1 MWSMHQGLK
10 RDTEM
15 QHLPIE
21 RLAELADSEPAS
33 AERQHLAECTMCASE
48 LVAYQRVV
56 AMAADERRRIA
67 PPVSTWGALSAEL
80 RQQGIIVTRAEAAER
95 RALTARLTRM
105 AGRVA
110 AGLGILATGLVSG
123 RMSAGMPLRN
133 ALAWSEMGMAS
144 PATLAMSPDEFA
156 STASAMQV
164 LQKAQQEYERAAIYL
179 ANHDT
184 STAEASSEVYRTTL
198 AALDEMAETSLR
210 ALSEAPADPIIN
222 QVYFTT
228 LGARNMTLGKLATAL
243 PTGSRLSRF

>member
-1 MWSMHQGLK
+1 
-10 RDTEM
+10 M

-21 RLAELADSEPAS
+21 RLAELADSEPTAAEHDHFAECAMCS
-33 AERQHLAECTMCASE
+33 AERI
-48 LVAYQRVV
+48 AYHRVV

-67 PPVSTWGALSAEL
+67 PPVTSWGSLSAEL
-80 RQQGIIVTRAEAAER
+80 RDQGIITTRAEAS
-95 RALTARLTRM
+95 ARQAFM
-105 AGRVA
+105 AKVIRTGVQAA
-110 AGLGILATGLVSG
+110 AGIAILVTGLVSG
-123 RMSAGMPLRN
+123 RVTAGMSWRT
-133 ALAWSEMGMAS
+133 ALALGDGGTAVPLVAMGAE
-144 PATLAMSPDEFA
+144 EFA
-156 STASAMQV
+156 STASAMQT
-164 LQKAQQEYERAAIYL
+164 LQRAQQDYERAALFL

-184 STAEASSEVYRTTL
+184 STTEAASEAYRTTL